1 MTYEGARSITGPFL
15 AVLGASGTV
24 VGLVAGGGELLGYLV
39 RFASGRWSDETRR
52 YWGIAYVG
60 YAINL
65 LAVPLLA
72 LAGTWGVAAGLMLA
86 ERLGKGVRTPARD
99 VLLSSAAEEVG
110 SGWGFGLHEAMDQ
123 TGAVVGPLALAFV
136 AARTRRLPDGVR
148 TPFGNT
154 RGPLPPDAHGR
165 VAHLPHARTRPVGGA
180 ADSLPAAS
188 RGRSGST
195 WWRPG
200 WSPSASTDFPL
211 IAYHLHRRGVLGAGA
226 IPISYAAAMLTSA
239 VAALGFGRWFDRV
252 GVVALVPAT
261 LLVAGFAPLA
271 FLGGPVLAF
280 IGIALW
286 GVGMGAHESVMRAA
300 VSDMAPDDRRG
311 SAFGTFN
318 AVFGVCWFAGSAV
331 LGILYD
337 YSVRALVVVSV
348 VAQIAAL
355 PFLFAA
361 AKGSTRASQGARS

>member
-1 MTYEGARSITGPFL
+1 
-15 AVLGASGTV
+15 
-24 VGLVAGGGELLGYLV
+24 
-39 RFASGRWSDETRR
+39 
-52 YWGIAYVG
+52 
-60 YAINL
+60 
-65 LAVPLLA
+65 
-72 LAGTWGVAAGLMLA
+72 
-86 ERLGKGVRTPARD
+86 
-99 VLLSSAAEEVG
+99 
-110 SGWGFGLHEAMDQ
+110 
-123 TGAVVGPLALAFV
+123 
-136 AARTRRLPDGVR
+136 
-148 TPFGNT
+148 
-154 RGPLPPDAHGR
+154 
-165 VAHLPHARTRPVGGA
+165 
-180 ADSLPAAS
+180 
-188 RGRSGST
+188 
-195 WWRPG
+195 
-200 WSPSASTDFPL
+200 
-211 IAYHLHRRGVLGAGA
+211 
-226 IPISYAAAMLTSA
+226 MLTSA

-337 YSVRALVVVSV
+337 HSVRALVVVSV